1 MILNN
6 NKKLENRML
15 VVENESRSVKH
26 IVKDL
31 EARIK
36 KLEQQKQ
43 ILNNQE
49 LAKGIVD

>member
-6 NKKLENRML
+6 NKKLENKML
-15 VVENESRSVKH
+15 IVENESRSVKH

-36 KLEQQKQ
+36 ILERKLDEG
-43 ILNNQE
+43 NS
-49 LAKGIVD
+49 D

>member
-36 KLEQQKQ
+36 ILETK
-43 ILNNQE
+43 

>member
-6 NKKLENRML
+6 NKKLENRMS

-26 IVKDL
+26 IVKNL
-31 EARIK
+31 ESRIK
-36 KLEQQKQ
+36 ILETK
-43 ILNNQE
+43 